1 MPLESTIVS
10 ASMKSAEAKGWIAV
24 KMHGSA
30 YAPRGFPDVMFFRDG
45 VTKFVEYKQPGK
57 EPTAV
62 QKVWLAKLR
71 AKGFAVAVIDR
82 AKDTEAFLEGVG

>member
-10 ASMKSAEAKGWIAV
+10 TSMKSAEAKGWIAV

-57 EPTAV
+57 EPSPI
-62 QKVWLAKLR
+62 QKVWHAKLR

-82 AKDTEAFLEGVG
+82 AKDTEAFLEGVA

>member
-10 ASMKSAEAKGWIAV
+10 VSMESAEARGWIAV
-24 KMHGSA
+24 KMHGSS
-30 YAPRGFPDVMFFRDG
+30 YSPRGFPDVMYFRDG

-62 QKVWLAKLR
+62 QKLWHAKLR

-82 AKDTEAFLEGVG
+82 AKDTEAFLEATA